1 MVKYN
6 NLNQL
11 LKYTQCVNIWLFNM
25 GKFETLMEYESYVK
39 SMIKDGLKD
48 FKTLSEWLSET
59 NYELFAE
66 YNNCIEYLV

>member
-1 MVKYN
+1 
-6 NLNQL
+6 
-11 LKYTQCVNIWLFNM
+11 M

-66 YNNCIEYLV
+66 YNKCIEYLV